1 MILKVYKFTCWLNN
15 SVLNLRSVTIP
26 GLRHRALWI
35 KIEPSRFIVPAENV
49 WLHNIYFLDCVF
61 FSSDF
66 VFCDSFC
73 CVISGLPDLNM
84 MMVAIC
90 LSSFFF
96 TLSSHVLI
104 FCFTF
109 RDCSST
115 VVYAKAVELFLLLK
129 NGVYTTF
136 L

>member
-1 MILKVYKFTCWLNN
+1 MLCGSK
-15 SVLNLRSVTIP
+15 LNLLVLSSLLKMSDYI
-26 GLRHRALWI
+26 H
-35 KIEPSRFIVPAENV
+35 
-49 WLHNIYFLDCVF
+49 IYFLDCVF

-73 CVISGLPDLNM
+73 CVISELPDLNM

-90 LSSFFF
+90 LSSFFV